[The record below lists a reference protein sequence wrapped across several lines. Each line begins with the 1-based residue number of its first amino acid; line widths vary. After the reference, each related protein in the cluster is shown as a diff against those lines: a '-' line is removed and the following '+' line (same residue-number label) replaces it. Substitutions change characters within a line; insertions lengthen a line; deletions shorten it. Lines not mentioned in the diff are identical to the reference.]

1 MQTVGLIYHK
11 ILNALLRADLLT
23 FPVQD
28 TFVGYL
34 VSLESLFTK
43 ITIPHMKYGHL
54 INRYTTQIFLPW
66 Y

>member
-1 MQTVGLIYHK
+1 MQTVGLVYHK
-11 ILNALLRADLLT
+11 ILNALLRADPLT
-23 FPVQD
+23 FPALD

-54 INRYTTQIFLPW
+54 INRYITQIFLPW